1 MIRLWKTPE
10 RSEDGGAMAESAQ
23 RGTSKY
29 KINPLRQMGHYWE
42 RHWFAVYTT
51 CRHEKRVALHFEQR
65 GIEFYLPLYRVQRR
79 WKDRPSVTLDLPLF
93 PCYIFVRMD
102 WFERLTVL
110 QVPGVLSV
118 VGGTWPKITPLPE
131 LEVETLRRGL
141 DPFRAEPHALLLKGE
156 RARIF
161 KGPLAGLEGIVVR
174 KKNEFR
180 VVLTLDLIMQ
190 SISVE
195 VDSDDLEPVFNKA
208 DFGSAGMAFLSQP

>member
-1 MIRLWKTPE
+1 
-10 RSEDGGAMAESAQ
+10 MAEYDHAGNLPSLLESIEQ
-23 RGTSKY
+23 TGRY
-29 KINPLRQMGHYWE
+29 LE

-51 CRHEKRVALHFEQR
+51 CRHEKRVALHFKQR

-79 WKDRPSVTLDLPLF
+79 WKDRSAVSLDLPLF

-102 WFERLTVL
+102 WFQRLVVL

-118 VGGTWPKITPLPE
+118 VGGTWPRITPLPE

-141 DPFRAEPHALLLKGE
+141 DPMRAEPHALLLKGE

-195 VDSDDLEPVFNKA
+195 VNSEDLEPVFTNA
-208 DFGSAGMAFLSQP
+208 EPGPAGRAALA